1 MKTRFITMWVCATAL
16 LIATGTVNAQS
27 DSNFQTNMG
36 YLTNLYRS
44 ESDSDAQSKSDLQEM
59 YLDYLKDQ
67 GYQPEID
74 SDGDILFKA
83 EGSSYYII
91 VDEDD
96 LESFRILYPGFWEI
110 ESLSEKA
117 KVYEVVNYINRTKK
131 IVKAYLHSTEDNV
144 SMDANILIETPEDFK
159 LHFRRMLNLLISQ
172 KREFREKMNE

>member
-1 MKTRFITMWVCATAL
+1 MKKRLLTMWVCAAAL
-16 LIATGTVNAQS
+16 LMTIDTANAQS
-27 DSNFQTNMG
+27 
-36 YLTNLYRS
+36 
-44 ESDSDAQSKSDLQEM
+44 ASDLQDM
-59 YLDYLKDQ
+59 YLSYLREQ

-74 SDGDILFKA
+74 SDGDVMFKA

-91 VDEDD
+91 VDEGD
-96 LESFRILYPGFWEI
+96 LESFRMLYPGFWEI

-131 IVKAYLHSTEDNV
+131 IVKAYLYSTEDNV
-144 SMDANILIETPEDFK
+144 SMDANILVENPEDFK